1 MARHL
6 AAPVAATLVAAALVT
21 PAAQT
26 DTRPAFA
33 VATIKYNRT
42 GDAAQSMRLQPGGR
56 IVVTNQPLR
65 RLIIFAYSLQPQ
77 QLAGGPS
84 WLDSDRF
91 DIVAQAEGN
100 ISPTPP
106 GGPPGPAQLMMQRLL
121 AERFGLVVHTES
133 REMPVYALTVARSDG
148 RLGPRI
154 KPADRDCLALMTQA
168 PGGVPVQ
175 APRLPDGRP
184 GCGITRDGT
193 GKVMAG
199 GTTMTMLAISM
210 LTGPAGRLVVDRTGS
225 DRRLRLRLGVRSG
238 SGARRRR
245 RAPTRQPQLAIAR
258 RCSRRSKSSSGSSCR
273 RRARQSTCSSSTE
286 SRRPPRTELLRRAG
300 SAPPRQLQLTR
311 VTSAC
316 GR

>member
-1 MARHL
+1 MRTVL
-6 AAPVAATLVAAALVT
+6 ATLVAVAAAA
-21 PAAQT
+21 PAAAQP

-33 VATIKYNRT
+33 VATIKYNRS
-42 GDAAQSMRLQPGGR
+42 GDAAAGMRLQPGGR

-91 DIVAQAEGN
+91 DITAQAEGN

-133 REMPVYALTVARSDG
+133 RELPVYALTVARSDG

-193 GKVMAG
+193 GRVMAG

-210 LTGPAGRLVVDRTGS
+210 LTGPAGRLVVDRTG
-225 DRRLRLRLGVRSG
+225 L
-238 SGARRRR
+238 SGAYDFDFEFAADPAPGAAPAPDAATAVGDRPVLFTALEEQLGLKLQPT
-245 RAPTRQPQLAIAR
+245 RAPIDVTVID
-258 RCSRRSKSSSGSSCR
+258 
-273 RRARQSTCSSSTE
+273 
-286 SRRPPRTELLRRAG
+286 
-300 SAPPRQLQLTR
+300 R
-311 VTSAC
+311 VTPPTEN
-316 GR
+316 

>member
-1 MARHL
+1 
-6 AAPVAATLVAAALVT
+6 
-21 PAAQT
+21 
-26 DTRPAFA
+26 
-33 VATIKYNRT
+33 
-42 GDAAQSMRLQPGGR
+42 MRLQPGGR

-77 QLAGGPS
+77 QLVGGPS

-91 DIVAQAEGN
+91 DILAQAEGN

-121 AERFGLVVHTES
+121 AERFGLVVHTEA

-210 LTGPAGRLVVDRTGS
+210 LTGPAGRLVVDRTGLTGAYDFDLEFAADPAPGAAPAPRRGTAAGGS
-225 DRRLRLRLGVRSG
+225 PLALHRARRAARSQAAGDARADRRD
-238 SGARRRR
+238 
-245 RAPTRQPQLAIAR
+245 
-258 RCSRRSKSSSGSSCR
+258 
-273 RRARQSTCSSSTE
+273 SSSTA
-286 SRRPPRTELLRRAG
+286 SHRPPRTELRCAGRRA
-300 SAPPRQLQLTR
+300 APPLQTWLTR
-311 VTSAC
+311 VNIQLDGRRRASTRTGSASDSPAFLDSTA
-316 GR
+316 R